1 MKNMKRIH
9 KVTIKRMLD
18 ESPDTS
24 WLGEYASSP
33 NSKFSIDRA
42 HSEDCPQQTF
52 NRKSSDR
59 CMMVIAYRDKLERAI
74 AYLNHYKEH
83 TFVIMPD
90 DFIAGVDDAQDIL
103 IAAQD
108 EIAEEA
114 NACTCGEHH
123 LDRNSYQFF
132 NPNHEN
138 YKGLPEDEIRKY
150 CLQYYARMESLNE
163 GDFCFIGIRAE
174 ADVTMLAGVGLP
186 KQGIALSY
194 GPSQTITSGGL
205 WGIESDSSP
214 EYLKEIEAEQLA
226 ELKEQLRAIGFS
238 SRAIA
243 TAFKTVEESGD
254 AR

>member
-1 MKNMKRIH
+1 MSKNMKRIH
-9 KVTIKRMLD
+9 KVVIKQMYD

-24 WLGEYASSP
+24 WLGEYGRNAESEY
-33 NSKFSIDRA
+33 SIDREHA
-42 HSEDCPQQTF
+42 LDCPQQTY
-52 NRKSSDR
+52 NSKSSDR
-59 CMMVIAYRDKLERAI
+59 CMMVIAYVDKLERAI

-108 EIAEEA
+108 EIQEEA
-114 NACTCGEHH
+114 NACTCGGQH

-138 YKGLPEDEIRKY
+138 YKGCTPEEIRKY
-150 CLQYYARMESLNE
+150 CLQDYARMEDLQNQNWY
-163 GDFCFIGIRAE
+163 FLGIRAE
-174 ADVTMLAGVGLP
+174 AEYSIGGSPAVIQEV
-186 KQGIALSY
+186 
-194 GPSQTITSGGL
+194 TSGGL

-214 EYLKEIEAEQLA
+214 EYLKEIEAEELA
-226 ELKEQLRAIGFS
+226 ELKKQLKALGFS

-243 TAFKTVEESGD
+243 TAFKNVERKES
-254 AR
+254 